1 MIKITNELTAE
12 TYYIERVKRGNY
24 VAHYFDRV
32 QSFRTVQ
39 GAGIYLRDI
48 IGVDNIKP
56 LTELK
61 DLASGLYHFDAEL
74 TEWGL
79 LNQPDLTRDTR
90 DWLQAINKQSQL
102 FNNGMDTK
110 LQETFIT
117 TETADLLRLI

>member
-74 TEWGL
+74 TAWEL

>member
-1 MIKITNELTAE
+1 MLKTDFYNSVIIDLKTA
-12 TYYIERVKRGNY
+12 
-24 VAHYFDRV
+24 
-32 QSFRTVQ
+32 

-74 TEWGL
+74 TAWEL